1 MAEILHIIIYLSRFC
16 KMKVDFLLDCFL
28 ANISRE
34 RVISC
39 ETCGQRRKI
48 SLARAPFDGSCG
60 LNDV

>member
-16 KMKVDFLLDCFL
+16 KMKVDFFVRLFF
-28 ANISRE
+28 SRE